1 MGANPGPVHPIVHV
15 YLQMAGKCPQPRN
28 MIKQANPGGIARP
41 PGNVVAYF
49 TSIITHN
56 AVPGSCSGH
65 AEMVISWR
73 ARVGRLQTTV
83 AYQLTHD
90 VLHARRDVWPMRETN

>member
-1 MGANPGPVHPIVHV
+1 
-15 YLQMAGKCPQPRN
+15 
-28 MIKQANPGGIARP
+28 MIKEANPGGIARP
-41 PGNVVAYF
+41 PGNVVAYY

-56 AVPGSCSGH
+56 MRCPGPCSGH
-65 AEMVISWR
+65 AETVISWR